1 MSRGGMG
8 RRAGRSMIGGRN
20 CGGGTCRARESGGPA
35 DACGV
40 GCRGRGCQGRD
51 ARGGDGCD
59 QRGDRCRQCRDP
71 RWCRCRRGSVDTVNP
86 GGPDLDVMMLGQG
99 GPVKGYVATRPVDFR
114 NGVDGLVL
122 AVQEVLGLNPFC
134 GAVFVFRAKRA
145 VFRPFNCGS
154 ASSLFL
160 SVPGS
165 WSLSR
170 SWPHVYVRVRY
181 LNVCSAGA
189 FEACSR
195 NNDVTAT
202 TVPADIAGLASGL
215 QSRGRVKRK
224 SCRHLFPHSKTV
236 PSTQIQWRIAA
247 SFRAT
252 ATWAFFMPLRL
263 ARRSSLRRSAGRPPS
278 GQVPHDLQSRPD
290 APGSTRRR

>member
-1 MSRGGMG
+1 
-8 RRAGRSMIGGRN
+8 
-20 CGGGTCRARESGGPA
+20 
-35 DACGV
+35 
-40 GCRGRGCQGRD
+40 
-51 ARGGDGCD
+51 
-59 QRGDRCRQCRDP
+59 
-71 RWCRCRRGSVDTVNP
+71 
-86 GGPDLDVMMLGQG
+86 MMLGQG

-224 SCRHLFPHSKTV
+224 SCRHLFPPFKDRAVNPDTVEDRGQLPCHRDLGLLHAVALGKTQFLAPLSRS
-236 PSTQIQWRIAA
+236 PSQWPG
-247 SFRAT
+247 T
-252 ATWAFFMPLRL
+252 A
-263 ARRSSLRRSAGRPPS
+263 RSSISAGR
-278 GQVPHDLQSRPD
+278 SRID
-290 APGSTRRR
+290 TAPVICPRVCPAVLAVLPLRVTRRLRRCAMSSFFSMPCAWPTTASPAQ